1 MKKSQ
6 QEIPKNLIDIKKMI
20 PKDTPKD
27 QRAKLLF
34 QGIKNLKSIP
44 QTIIE
49 ELEKREAELLP
60 IGKDKSEVKGIE
72 NIDTEI
78 IDKRKDKEKERE
90 LDEVVEVIERDGKET
105 KKKREDDSLTKSSKR
120 MKGEENRQSFE
131 KSKLPINEDKDVGE
145 ESWTNED
152 ICSFISSKG
161 FSSDVVDIFKEC
173 KITGLNIPDLV
184 EEESLK
190 DFGITAKGTIKG
202 LIRLFSNVINK

>member
-1 MKKSQ
+1 
-6 QEIPKNLIDIKKMI
+6 
-20 PKDTPKD
+20 
-27 QRAKLLF
+27 
-34 QGIKNLKSIP
+34 
-44 QTIIE
+44 
-49 ELEKREAELLP
+49 LEKREAELLP

-90 LDEVVEVIERDGKET
+90 LDEAVEVIERDGKET